1 MLTNELVNMIMNELN
16 IVKRRSCLKIKYVVD
31 VEMAP
36 VMINNDRSLQFYMEL
51 SVRINMQ
58 LRMHY
63 VLMFW
68 ICYILLELDTLLD

>member
-1 MLTNELVNMIMNELN
+1 MIMNELN

-31 VEMAP
+31 VEMAL

-68 ICYILLELDTLLD
+68 ICYILLELDTLLDWN